1 MKLSEEMLCKHAQR
15 AEELW
20 LNLLPP
26 EDEIPEHNFSKNFE
40 KKMKKLIRDQQRAPW
55 LNKFISTSKRVA
67 VVALAILTVS
77 FSCLMCVKAYREK
90 FIEVITEIF
99 EELTQFSFS
108 SSRTEETELDEI
120 TFDYLP
126 EGMIEIDRDYS
137 PQTHYQA
144 IWFEDATGKKFEI
157 SQDIMASGKQSTTI
171 LDTED
176 AEVTKIDFD
185 GYDATLVVKGEYTTL
200 LCIDDSSYI
209 LLSGDF
215 PPEEIIKIANGV
227 NILKK

>member
-1 MKLSEEMLCKHAQR
+1 LKLSDEMLYKHAQR

-20 LNLLPP
+20 LNFLPP
-26 EDEIPEHNFSKNFE
+26 EDEIPEHKFSKNFE

-77 FSCLMCVKAYREK
+77 FSCLMCVRAYREK

-144 IWFEDATGKKFEI
+144 IWFEDAMGKKFEI

-209 LLSGDF
+209 MLSGDF
-215 PPEEIIKIANGV
+215 PPEEIIKIANGI

>member
-1 MKLSEEMLCKHAQR
+1 MKLSEQMLYEHAR
-15 AEELW
+15 KAEELW
-20 LNLLPP
+20 LNSLPS
-26 EDEIPEHNFSKNFE
+26 DDKMPEHRFSNKFE
-40 KKMKKLIRDQQRAPW
+40 RKMRKLIRSQRRSPG
-55 LNKFISTSKRVA
+55 LNQFLSASKRIA
-67 VVALAILTVS
+67 VIALAILTVS
-77 FSCLMCVKAYREK
+77 FSCLMCVEAYREK

-108 SSRTEETELDEI
+108 SSRTENTELDEI

-126 EGMIEIDRDYS
+126 EGMIEIDRDFN
-137 PQTHYQA
+137 PKTHYQA
-144 IWFEDATGKKFEI
+144 ICFEDAMGQKFEI
-157 SQDIMASGKQSTTI
+157 SQDIIASGKQATTI
-171 LDTED
+171 LDTEG

-185 GYDATLVVKGEYTTL
+185 GYDATLIVKGEYTTL
-200 LCIDDSSYI
+200 LYIDDSFYI